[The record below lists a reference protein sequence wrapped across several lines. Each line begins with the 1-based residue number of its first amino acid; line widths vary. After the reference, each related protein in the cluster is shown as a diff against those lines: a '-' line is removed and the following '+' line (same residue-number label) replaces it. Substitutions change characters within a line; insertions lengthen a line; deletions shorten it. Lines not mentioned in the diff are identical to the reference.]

1 MKIAY
6 VTLLTT
12 EDYFSGVVT
21 MIASLKATQTQVPIC
36 CIVTPNISEE
46 MSNSLV
52 ETFGVN
58 IIRKNTIECPEQI
71 KSRLNE
77 QPYTPYWQN
86 TFTKLHIFDLTDFDK
101 IVYLDSDLFITSSID
116 DLFMRPHMSAVL
128 DSMYLCDD
136 RADFEIAGDEYF
148 RYFNSGLMVI
158 EPNHKIFEECL
169 EFLEY
174 LPNDRCWGDQNLLSR
189 IFYNWKNKPE
199 LKLPLE
205 YNCLVSR
212 ANDYSTKYW
221 FNQNNIKVWHFV
233 NIKPWKITSEL
244 LQTKQGLEKT
254 LYVNYLQ
261 FMQIIKENV

>member
-1 MKIAY
+1 M
-6 VTLLTT
+6 
-12 EDYFSGVVT
+12 
-21 MIASLKATQTQVPIC
+21 
-36 CIVTPNISEE
+36 
-46 MSNSLV
+46 
-52 ETFGVN
+52 
-58 IIRKNTIECPEQI
+58 
-71 KSRLNE
+71 
-77 QPYTPYWQN
+77 
-86 TFTKLHIFDLTDFDK
+86 
-101 IVYLDSDLFITSSID
+101 
-116 DLFMRPHMSAVL
+116 
-128 DSMYLCDD
+128 
-136 RADFEIAGDEYF
+136 
-148 RYFNSGLMVI
+148 
-158 EPNHKIFEECL
+158 
-169 EFLEY
+169 
-174 LPNDRCWGDQNLLSR
+174 LSR

>member
-77 QPYTPYWQN
+77 
-86 TFTKLHIFDLTDFDK
+86 
-101 IVYLDSDLFITSSID
+101 
-116 DLFMRPHMSAVL
+116 
-128 DSMYLCDD
+128 
-136 RADFEIAGDEYF
+136 
-148 RYFNSGLMVI
+148 
-158 EPNHKIFEECL
+158 
-169 EFLEY
+169 
-174 LPNDRCWGDQNLLSR
+174 
-189 IFYNWKNKPE
+189 
-199 LKLPLE
+199 
-205 YNCLVSR
+205 
-212 ANDYSTKYW
+212 
-221 FNQNNIKVWHFV
+221 
-233 NIKPWKITSEL
+233 
-244 LQTKQGLEKT
+244 
-254 LYVNYLQ
+254 
-261 FMQIIKENV
+261 